1 MSAAPRVLVLMPAL
15 NEAASI
21 GATLARIREFLPEAA
36 AVVIDDYS
44 SDGTRALALEAGAH
58 VVALPWNLGYGGA
71 VQAGFKYALAQGY
84 ECAIQMDADGQHDP
98 ASARALLAPVLAG
111 AADVAIGSRFLG
123 QANYSIPWM
132 RRVGMWMFGSI
143 VTFVTRRR
151 FSDPTSGFQA
161 LNRRAM
167 EFFAR
172 DNYPTDYPDADTI
185 ILLCLAGFRV
195 EEVPVTMQPRT
206 AGSSMHSNLSA
217 FYYVSKMMLSIL
229 MVMLRSRRWRAPS
242 A

>member
-1 MSAAPRVLVLMPAL
+1 MSAAPRVLVLMPAH

-98 ASARALLAPVLAG
+98 ASSARA
-111 AADVAIGSRFLG
+111 
-123 QANYSIPWM
+123 
-132 RRVGMWMFGSI
+132 
-143 VTFVTRRR
+143 
-151 FSDPTSGFQA
+151 
-161 LNRRAM
+161 
-167 EFFAR
+167 
-172 DNYPTDYPDADTI
+172 
-185 ILLCLAGFRV
+185 
-195 EEVPVTMQPRT
+195 PRT
-206 AGSSMHSNLSA
+206 SRSARASSARRITRSRGCAGSGCGCSD
-217 FYYVSKMMLSIL
+217 
-229 MVMLRSRRWRAPS
+229 RS
-242 A
+242 